1 VSSTTF
7 RSLSIRNYRLYAS
20 GQVVSNTGTWM
31 QRVAQDWLV
40 LSISGSGTDLG
51 IVTALQFGPT
61 VLFSLWGGALADR
74 YRKNKLLTLTASLM
88 ACCALVLGLL
98 IETGSVQLW
107 HVYLMA
113 AAVGTVSAFD
123 NPARQ
128 SFVSELVGPEHMA
141 NAVSLNAAS
150 FNLARVTGLSLAGAL
165 IALVGTGWVFL
176 LNAVLGLAVITALS
190 MIREREL
197 HAPIPIPRAR
207 GQYREAFA
215 YLRTRADLMAVLF
228 VIFFLATF
236 GLNFQ
241 ITTTL
246 MAVQTFHLGAGTF
259 GLLNAVFAL
268 GALTGAL
275 ITARKSRIGIA
286 LVLISAIAFGVAAMT
301 LSLMPDA
308 VLYAAAL
315 FPTGLSVILV
325 ATTANATMQLG
336 VEPEMRGRVM
346 SIYTLVF
353 LGGTPV
359 GAPLVGWIGQH
370 VGPRWAVGMGGLV
383 SAAAAVF
390 AAYAL
395 ARAKDLSLRERMLAH
410 SPARV
415 AERFAS

>member
-40 LSISGSGTDLG
+40 LSLSGSGTDLG

-88 ACCALVLGLL
+88 ACCALALGLL

-197 HAPIPIPRAR
+197 HAPIPIPRAK

-286 LVLISAIAFGVAAMT
+286 LVLISAIAFGVAATT

-395 ARAKDLSLRERMLAH
+395 ARAKDLSLRERLLAH